1 MPAGGRSP
9 WGADLALVGVT
20 AIWGTTFVVNRLV
33 LEDSPPLLFLVLR
46 FGLAALVLA
55 VLTRGRPTTPG
66 LLRHG
71 ALLGVLL
78 AVSIG
83 CQITGQLFTTASKA
97 AFITGLSVPL
107 TPVVSFLVARK
118 VPTRENLAGILLAT
132 VGFAVLAWPRDASG
146 VSPGDLL
153 VLVTASIYA
162 WLIFF
167 LGETSPLHDARRYAF
182 VQIAFA
188 ALGVLAA
195 RLLLTPFLGGGGAF
209 LAAEARPLPRTGG
222 FLLAVLWMALMAT
235 VVTFVVQTWAQ
246 ARMSATHAAIV
257 FALEPVFTALFA
269 AAVLGE
275 RMGRRD
281 FAGASLILSGILV
294 SDWPRRK
301 G

>member
-33 LEDSPPLLFLVLR
+33 LEDAPPLLFLVLR
-46 FGLAALVLA
+46 FGVAALVLA
-55 VLTRGRPTTPG
+55 LLTRRRPSTPG
-66 LLRHG
+66 LVRHG
-71 ALLGVLL
+71 ALLGLLL

-83 CQITGQLFTTASKA
+83 CQISGQLFTTASKA

-107 TPVVSFLVARK
+107 TPVVSFLVARR

-132 VGFAVLAWPRDASG
+132 GGFVTLAWPRDASG

-153 VLVTASIYA
+153 ILVTAVIYA

-167 LGETSPLHDARRYAF
+167 IGETSPLHDARRYAF
-182 VQIAFA
+182 VQISFA
-188 ALGVLAA
+188 AAGVLVG
-195 RLLLTPFLGGGGAF
+195 RLLLTPFLGGGGTF

-222 FLLAVLWMALMAT
+222 FVLAVLWMALVAT

-246 ARMSATHAAIV
+246 ARMTATHAAIV

-269 AAVLGE
+269 AVLLGE

-281 FAGASLILSGILV
+281 VAGAALILSGILV
-294 SDWPRRK
+294 SDWPRRRT
-301 G
+301 